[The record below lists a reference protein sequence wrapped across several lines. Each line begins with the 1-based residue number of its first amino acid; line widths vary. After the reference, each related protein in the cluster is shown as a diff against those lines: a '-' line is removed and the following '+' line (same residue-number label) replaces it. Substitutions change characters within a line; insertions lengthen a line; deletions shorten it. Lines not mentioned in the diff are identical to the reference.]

1 MTKATKAQ
9 KDFDS
14 AINSKVNSGVD
25 QKSIHQSTH
34 QHNHQKGDSENHIYH
49 KQINA
54 LSRTKD
60 PHENHAR
67 DVQDA
72 AAPRRNTAFQP

>member
-1 MTKATKAQ
+1 LQRHRKTLIRQLIQ
-9 KDFDS
+9 KR
-14 AINSKVNSGVD
+14 IREWIK
-25 QKSIHQSTH
+25 KSIHQSTH
-34 QHNHQKGDSENHIYH
+34 QHNHPKGDSENHINH

-54 LSRTKD
+54 LSQTKD